1 MLPPF
6 LPLSY
11 PQAADPMVAFVRD
24 HTDEAQRVER
34 NGGAKFVGAWRRVP
48 DPVDDDADD
57 DDGGGGG
64 AAAAPGGGC

>member
-1 MLPPF
+1 
-6 LPLSY
+6 
-11 PQAADPMVAFVRD
+11 MVAFVRD